1 MRRTLLL
8 SALVLALQALQSPLA
23 AMVQTGV
30 VADQDDE
37 YYDDCYSGWDGPGF
51 YYGIWFDSPDAYC
64 GWVGGG
70 GIYYSGGYYGRDHDH
85 HDHGGDHGHGGGG
98 HGHGGGGHGGGG
110 HGGGHGGGG
119 HH

>member
-8 SALVLALQALQSPLA
+8 SALVLALHALQVPLA
-23 AMVQTGV
+23 AMVQAGGDV
-30 VADQDDE
+30 DQDDG
-37 YYDDCYSGWDGPGF
+37 YYDDCYSGWDGPGY

-70 GIYYSGGYYGRDHDH
+70 GIYYSSGYYYGRGYDH
-85 HDHGGDHGHGGGG
+85 HDHGGG

-110 HGGGHGGGG
+110 HGGGGHGGGG